1 MENLIALDWEDLH
14 VFLAVARSGS
24 ARKAGVALNCHYT
37 SVTRRISALEK
48 RLDVRLFDK
57 SPKGYVLTD
66 LAHEIVDHADNMES
80 EALAIS
86 RRLYGADTRLTGELR
101 VAMTTTI
108 ASYLLVDTLR
118 DFADAH
124 PGIDLNVVT
133 DSSFADLSRGEAHV
147 TVRVSDNPGDHLV
160 GRQIG
165 TYFEATYAT
174 PEYIKNHDLNNP
186 DTEARWLHWLGGK
199 DFEVYIAKSEFPNI
213 KKKQSISDEIL
224 LLNSARSGAGIAT
237 LPCFYGD
244 TDPSLVRVSRSPP
257 AKCLGIWLLAHPDL
271 VKNQR
276 VRVFL
281 DFVGK
286 ALVEKKGLL
295 EGSGTDRW

>member
-1 MENLIALDWEDLH
+1 MHIAKLDNLDWEDLH
-14 VFLAVARSGS
+14 VFLAVARNGS
-24 ARKAGVALNCHYT
+24 ARKAGAALNCHYT

-66 LAHEIVDHADNMES
+66 LGHEIVDHADNMES

-86 RRLYGADTRLTGELR
+86 RRLYGADTRLSGELR

-133 DSSFADLSRGEAHV
+133 DSSFVDLSRGEAHV
-147 TVRVSDNPGDHLV
+147 TVRVSDNPGDYLV
-160 GRQIG
+160 GRRYG
-165 TYFEATYAT
+165 TYYEAVYAT
-174 PEYIKNHDLNNP
+174 PDYLKEHPIACA
-186 DTEARWLHWLGGK
+186 DTDARWLHWLKGD
-199 DFEVYIAKSEFPNI
+199 DFDAYIAKSEFPYVR
-213 KKKQSISDEIL
+213 KKQTINDEVL
-224 LLNSARSGAGIAT
+224 LLNATSAGTGIAT

-244 TDPSLVRVSRSPP
+244 TDPNLVRVGASPP
-257 AKCLGIWLLAHPDL
+257 EKCLGIWLLAHPDL
-271 VKNQR
+271 VRNQR
-276 VRVFL
+276 VRTFL
-281 DFVGK
+281 DFVGM
-286 ALVEKKGLL
+286 ALEGKKRLL
-295 EGSGTDRW
+295 EGR